1 MNSFHSFL
9 EDIYLST
16 NMPFIIKIDGKE
28 VFKSIDNESLINDEI
43 IANVVEIKNRK
54 VSIIILKKDENCI
67 NLLKYLIKDRIKKI
81 FDSDKNLI
89 KKLLN
94 GEEIDNSTL
103 KKEIPFLKE
112 KFYVINVYVEKDKL
126 IESNNLI
133 KELYLDRKIV
143 NLIFKDSILLMGN
156 FKEIEEHVE
165 SLRESI
171 ESNMYL
177 KCYIAY
183 KKVNDFQELR
193 DAFFINKYKIN
204 LSIKYNLEKYILGEK
219 DLIFESVIDKVDKNF
234 KIRILDDIKLDFSKL
249 DDELIRTIDIL
260 YKSDINLSKA
270 SKMLYIHRNTLI
282 YRIEKIEKITSFD
295 LRNFNDSVIFKILF
309 CIYKEY
315 NRSKIDM

>member
-1 MNSFHSFL
+1 MNSFHDFL

-16 NMPFIIKIDGKE
+16 NMSFIIKIDGKE

-43 IANVVEIKNRK
+43 IANVLEIENRK
-54 VSIIILKKDENCI
+54 VSIIILKKDKNCI
-67 NLLKYLIKDRIKKI
+67 NLLRYLIEDRIKKT
-81 FDSDKNLI
+81 FDIDRNLI
-89 KKLLN
+89 IRLLN
-94 GEEIDNSTL
+94 GENINNNIL
-103 KKEIPFLKE
+103 KKEISFLKE
-112 KFYVINVYVEKDKL
+112 KFYVINVYVEKDRL
-126 IESNNLI
+126 VESNNLI
-133 KELYLDRKIV
+133 KELYLDRKII
-143 NLIFKDSILLMGN
+143 NLIFKDNIILIGN

-177 KCYIAY
+177 KCYISY
-183 KKVNDFQELR
+183 KKINDFQEVR
-193 DAFFINKYKIN
+193 DAFKINKYKIN

-219 DLIFESVIDKVDKNF
+219 DLIFESIIDKVEKDF
-234 KIRILDDIKLDFSKL
+234 KDRMLDDIKLDFSKL

-295 LRNFNDSVIFKILF
+295 LRKFNDSVIFKILF
-309 CIYKEY
+309 CIYNEY
-315 NRSKIDM
+315 NRSK